1 MNEAELML
9 HYIPMSNYARI
20 LSEARE
26 LLTEEERRKLSL
38 ELVPDE
44 RGVDPEIEMAWMAE
58 AKRRFEELDKGLVKA
73 IPWDEA
79 RKRLF
84 ENR

>member
-1 MNEAELML
+1 ML
-9 HYIPMSNYARI
+9 NYSPMTNYARI

-44 RGVDPEIEMAWMAE
+44 RSVDPEIEMAWMSE